1 MENELILTEKS
12 KKGDVEAFS
21 LLISAYEKK
30 ILNFTYR
37 ILSSKEDAEDVT
49 QEVFVKAYR
58 AIASFDNKSSFQ
70 TWIYKIAQNA
80 ALDFLRKQKR
90 RGGKKNVSLYAE
102 DEDGE
107 YEIPIADKKNEPYS
121 ELRKKEAQ
129 NALEKAMEELG
140 ADQKEVIVL
149 RDIQG
154 FGYDEIAEITGETL
168 GTVKSRISRARL
180 LLRKKLEKNK
190 ELFIE

>member
-12 KKGDVEAFS
+12 KNGDVEAFS

-154 FGYDEIAEITGETL
+154 FGYDEIAEITGENL